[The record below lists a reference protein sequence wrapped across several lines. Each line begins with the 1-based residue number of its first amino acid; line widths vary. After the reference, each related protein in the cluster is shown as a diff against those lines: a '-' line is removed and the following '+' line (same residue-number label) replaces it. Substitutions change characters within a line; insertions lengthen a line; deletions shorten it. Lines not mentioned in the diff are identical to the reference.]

1 MEQMSDSTVSS
12 KELNSMVKHLK
23 NLTHLRCEAPLI
35 VKLAAEQKMGGW
47 ESSTECYL
55 PAKLQSLEL
64 PYNFEYRSNPSNLA
78 QFIMT
83 PSEQMLHMILEYTS
97 LPKCLKVVKTVTQA
111 KLPADQFEKLPPG
124 FKDSMEGK
132 RWAQAREGLKRVAK
146 KKNLKLELIDEKVDD
161 WFWFLLMVCKQ
172 DDSAKWWLVRKY
184 ERCRNRK
191 SMSDSCFA
199 FSAWSIVL
207 CGRWM
212 KNAWD

>member
-1 MEQMSDSTVSS
+1 MNYVFDYNKSKKPKSELTFYEKLKFPSFKILKGLTPSSGTLTSLSIVGFAEMEQMSDSTVSS

-23 NLTHLRCEAPLI
+23 NLTHLRCETPLI

-161 WFWFLLMVCKQ
+161 WF
-172 DDSAKWWLVRKY
+172 
-184 ERCRNRK
+184 
-191 SMSDSCFA
+191 
-199 FSAWSIVL
+199 
-207 CGRWM
+207 
-212 KNAWD
+212 